1 MDSSYEE
8 MTVMVALCLSVLE
21 KNIKNAKENFR

>member
-1 MDSSYEE
+1 MDSSDEE
-8 MTVMVALCLSVLE
+8 LTVMVALGLSVLE

>member
-8 MTVMVALCLSVLE
+8 MTVMVALSLKVLK